1 MYGLVNKAIR
11 DLVVE
16 NYGQEKW
23 SEICVLSDFPDE
35 EFVAMSP
42 YPDAL
47 TYTLIGNASRV
58 LGADANVL
66 LEKFGEYWIMY
77 TASEGYGELM
87 NLSGRSLPE
96 FLANMDMLHNRIA
109 GIMPELQPPKFVTR
123 NIGDCSLELEYHTHR
138 PGLVPMMFGML
149 RGLGK
154 RFNLDCKVEHIQV
167 KSAESE
173 CDVFL
178 VSW

>member
-16 NYGQEKW
+16 NYGEAKW
-23 SEICVLSDFPDE
+23 SEICAMSDFPDE

-47 TYTLIGNASRV
+47 TYTLVGNAARV
-58 LGADANVL
+58 LGADAHIL
-66 LEKFGEYWIMY
+66 LEKFGEYWILY

-87 NLSGRSLPE
+87 NLSGRTLPE
-96 FLANMDMLHNRIA
+96 FLSNMDMLHSRIA

-123 NIGDCSLELEYHTHR
+123 NIQENSLELEYHTHR
-138 PGLVPMMFGML
+138 AGLVPMMYGLL

-154 RFNLDCKVEHIQV
+154 RFNLEVKIEHIHT
-167 KSAESE
+167 KASASD
-173 CDVFL
+173 CDVFR

>member
-1 MYGLVNKAIR
+1 MYGLVNKALR

-16 NYGQEKW
+16 NFGSEKW
-23 SEICVLSDFPDE
+23 SEICELSDFPDE

-42 YPDAL
+42 YPDEL
-47 TYTLIGNASRV
+47 TFTLVGNASRV
-58 LGADANVL
+58 LGADASVL
-66 LEKFGEYWIMY
+66 LDKFGEYWILY

-87 NLSGRSLPE
+87 NLSGKTLPE
-96 FLANMDMLHNRIA
+96 FLSNMDMLHYRIA
-109 GIMPELQPPKFVTR
+109 GTMPQLRPPKFVTR
-123 NIGDCSLELEYHTHR
+123 NITERSLELEYHSHR
-138 PGLVPMMFGML
+138 AGLVPMMFGLL

-154 RFNLDCKVEHIQV
+154 RFNLECKIEHIHS
-167 KSAESE
+167 KSHEAD